1 MRLIVRRSF
10 IFILYFTGFCTGQV
24 NLSIVEYRPFPEKIS
39 LLDIEPTQVK
49 WSIANRFLLL
59 DENKRELLE
68 LGPFGDVNLAGGLG
82 RQRSRYGELV
92 WMGISPEGIRVVDR
106 LENEIAH
113 LDYRLNPVQTVA
125 LDQRIFPEMA
135 ALDPWGRLFM
145 YTRTYNGIYIF
156 EKSHLDKVP
165 FISFSK
171 EFSSTFCMKA
181 MEINQDGELAVLGCD
196 GIFHYF
202 TQNGQRQASF
212 PSTIEQAEFLVSV
225 RRDWL
230 IFNREGHGI
239 SVNSQAHLSIP
250 GSSVPVIDIASMNR
264 SIAVLS
270 KDHILILDV
279 K

>member
-1 MRLIVRRSF
+1 
-10 IFILYFTGFCTGQV
+10 
-24 NLSIVEYRPFPEKIS
+24 
-39 LLDIEPTQVK
+39 
-49 WSIANRFLLL
+49 
-59 DENKRELLE
+59 
-68 LGPFGDVNLAGGLG
+68 
-82 RQRSRYGELV
+82 
-92 WMGISPEGIRVVDR
+92 
-106 LENEIAH
+106 
-113 LDYRLNPVQTVA
+113 
-125 LDQRIFPEMA
+125 
-135 ALDPWGRLFM
+135 M
-145 YTRTYNGIYIF
+145 YSRTYNGIYIF

-181 MEINQDGELAVLGCD
+181 MEINQDGELAILGCD
-196 GIFHYF
+196 GIFHHF
-202 TQNGQRQASF
+202 SQNGQRQASF

-239 SVNSQAHLSIP
+239 SVNSLDHLSIP

>member
-39 LLDIEPTQVK
+39 LLNIDPTQVK

-92 WMGISPEGIRVVDR
+92 WMGISPQGIRVVDR

-145 YTRTYNGIYIF
+145 YSRTYNGIYIF

-181 MEINQDGELAVLGCD
+181 M
-196 GIFHYF
+196 
-202 TQNGQRQASF
+202 
-212 PSTIEQAEFLVSV
+212 
-225 RRDWL
+225 
-230 IFNREGHGI
+230 
-239 SVNSQAHLSIP
+239 
-250 GSSVPVIDIASMNR
+250 
-264 SIAVLS
+264 
-270 KDHILILDV
+270 
-279 K
+279 